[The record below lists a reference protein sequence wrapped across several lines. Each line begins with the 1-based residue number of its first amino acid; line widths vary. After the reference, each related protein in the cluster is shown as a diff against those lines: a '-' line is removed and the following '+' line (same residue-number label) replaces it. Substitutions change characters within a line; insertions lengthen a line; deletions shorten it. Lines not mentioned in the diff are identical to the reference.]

1 PFPTILR
8 GVRVTIEGIAAPIIS
23 LVNRQGN
30 EQINLQVPFGIPV
43 GTVTVVIENNGSRA
57 TFSGVRVVPLN
68 PGIFEFDS
76 GGRLLA
82 AGLDA
87 DVSVVTQLNPG
98 RRGEII
104 LLFLTGLGSTVP
116 QVGTNVAGPIPP
128 AVTVVRPLV
137 GINDGGVLVLGS
149 FYAPTLYTAYQINF
163 MIPNDA
169 QSGLAKLS
177 VVADGNPSQDSVI

>member
-23 LVNRQGN
+23 LVNRQGT
-30 EQINLQVPFGIPV
+30 EQINIQVPFGIPV

-57 TFSGVRVVPLN
+57 TFSGVRVLPLN

-82 AGLDA
+82 AALHA
-87 DVSVVTQLNPG
+87 DFSVVTQTNPA

-104 LLFLTGLGSTVP
+104 LLFLTGLGATIP
-116 QVGTNVAGPIPP
+116 AVGTNVAGPIPP
-128 AVTVVRPLV
+128 AVTVVSPLV
-137 GINDGGVLVLGS
+137 GINGGGVTVLGS
-149 FYAPTLYTAYQINF
+149 FYAPPRVYAYHI
-163 MIPNDA
+163 
-169 QSGLAKLS
+169 
-177 VVADGNPSQDSVI
+177 